1 VLVARQRLLH
11 RECRQ
16 VPELNGHVC
25 GARG

>member
-1 VLVARQRLLH
+1 VVVARQRLLH

-16 VPELNGHVC
+16 VPELNRHVC